1 MARTKVSPKFQIVI
15 PKEIRE
21 SMGLKPGE
29 EVEVIELDG
38 IIEIVP
44 VRHPR
49 FLKGSLKGIDPSGIR
64 DRDRL

>member
-21 SMGLKPGE
+21 SMDRKPGE

-44 VRHPR
+44 VRPPR
-49 FLKGSLKGIDPSGIR
+49 FLKGSLKGIDASGRR